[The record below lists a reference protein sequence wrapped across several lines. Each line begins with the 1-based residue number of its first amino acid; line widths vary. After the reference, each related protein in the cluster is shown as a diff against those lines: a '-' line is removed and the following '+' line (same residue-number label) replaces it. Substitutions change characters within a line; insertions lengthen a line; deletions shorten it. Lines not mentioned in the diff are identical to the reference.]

1 MRISVP
7 VNHNIYEEAPI
18 RESDLGEAF
27 AVKRASDKKHLQQLF
42 SSVYELKLG
51 AEQLKQ
57 IRIYNFKRRRFIV
70 PDEDRLI
77 LKLYSKEKLEQEK
90 EYIVQTGLYAG
101 VLFYKGCKINI
112 TTKYGDAFLKRMLNF
127 VNDIYVD
134 NEQIKAKKDNAE
146 NQFLF
151 IIAYL
156 FIQALEKAAVLG
168 LPQQYNKHQERS
180 HKVRG
185 SIDFNDYLKRDIP
198 FQGKLTST
206 FRERMYVQEIVD
218 VLYLAL
224 RKLERLFGKEIHSR
238 LLGLNQLLKQNHS
251 GQFACYATIQKA
263 KAHQSI
269 NNPMYNGFKKVLE
282 YAEIILLDK
291 DLMPDNDKQQLST
304 TGYLFDI
311 AELYELYLENLL
323 SRNFS
328 EWSVSG
334 QEELRIYQQQ
344 FYNRSMFP
352 DLVMKHRTSGKVVVF
367 DAKFKKMDMRNAD
380 IDRSDLHQIHSYSGY
395 YRNNL
400 VASGLIYPLSK
411 EINTENAYS
420 KSIYGNNINDIAFI
434 IDGIFV
440 KDEHTIKD
448 VINNEQA
455 FIIRIK
461 KIIGGSELND
471 SMINEEIGDVVE

>member
-7 VNHNIYEEAPI
+7 VNHNYYEEAPI
-18 RESDLGEAF
+18 RESALGEAF
-27 AVKRASDKKHLQQLF
+27 AVKKTGDKKHLQQLF

-57 IRIYNFKRRRFIV
+57 IRIFNFKHRRFFK
-70 PDEDRLI
+70 PDEERLI

-112 TTKYGDAFLKRMLNF
+112 TAKYGDAFLKRMLNF

-134 NEQIKAKKDNAE
+134 NEQVKAKKDETE

-156 FIQALEKAAVLG
+156 FIQSLEKAAVLG

-180 HKVRG
+180 HKIRG

-238 LLGLNQLLKQNHS
+238 LLGLTQLLKQNFS
-251 GQFACYATIQKA
+251 GQFANYATIQKA
-263 KAHQSI
+263 KSHQSI

-282 YAEIILLDK
+282 YAELILLDK
-291 DLMPDNDKQQLST
+291 DLLPDNDKQQLAT

-311 AELYELYLENLL
+311 AELYELYLEKLL

-334 QEELRIYQQQ
+334 QEEVLIYQQQ
-344 FYNRSMFP
+344 FYKRPMFP

-367 DAKFKKMDMRNAD
+367 DAKFKKMEMLNGDV
-380 IDRSDLHQIHSYSGY
+380 DRSDLHQIHSYSGY

-400 VASGLIYPLSK
+400 IASGLIYPLSM
-411 EINTENAYS
+411 EINTENAHS
-420 KSIYGNNINDIAFI
+420 KSNYGNDENEINFFV
-434 IDGIFV
+434 DGV
-440 KDEHTIKD
+440 Y
-448 VINNEQA
+448 VNENQTM
-455 FIIRIK
+455 K
-461 KIIGGSELND
+461 ELI
-471 SMINEEIGDVVE
+471 INEEAFVSRIASVINKNL

>member
-1 MRISVP
+1 MKISVP
-7 VNHNIYEEAPI
+7 VNHNFYEEAPI
-18 RESDLGEAF
+18 RESALGEAF
-27 AVKRASDKKHLQQLF
+27 AVKRAGDKKHLQQMF

-57 IRIYNFKRRRFIV
+57 IRIFNFKRRRFFE
-70 PDEDRLI
+70 PDEERLI

-134 NEQIKAKKDNAE
+134 NEQVKAQKDETE

-156 FIQALEKAAVLG
+156 FIQSLEKAAVLG
-168 LPQQYNKHQERS
+168 LPQQYKKHQERS

-185 SIDFNDYLKRDIP
+185 GIDFNDFLKRDIP

-224 RKLERLFGKEIHSR
+224 RKLERTFGKEIHSR
-238 LLGLNQLLKQNHS
+238 LLGLNQLLKQNYS
-251 GQFACYATIQKA
+251 GQFASYATIQKA

-269 NNPMYNGFKKVLE
+269 NNPMYSGFKKVLE

-311 AELYELYLENLL
+311 AELYELYLEKLL
-323 SRNFS
+323 SRNFP
-328 EWSVSG
+328 EWAVSG
-334 QEELRIYQQQ
+334 QDELRIYQQQ
-344 FYNRSMFP
+344 FYNRSIFP

-367 DAKFKKMDMRNAD
+367 DAKFKKMEMLNTDV
-380 IDRSDLHQIHSYSGY
+380 DRSDLHQIHSYSGY
-395 YRNNL
+395 YSNNL
-400 VASGLIYPLSK
+400 IASGLIYPLSK
-411 EINTENAYS
+411 EVNTEEAHS
-420 KSIYGNNINDIAFI
+420 KSLYENNENKINFI
-434 IDGIFV
+434 VDGIYVF
-440 KDEHTIKD
+440 KNQTMK
-448 VINNEQA
+448 
-455 FIIRIK
+455 
-461 KIIGGSELND
+461 ELI
-471 SMINEEIGDVVE
+471 INEEAFVSRIASVINKN

>member
-7 VNHNIYEEAPI
+7 VNHNFYEEAPI
-18 RESDLGEAF
+18 RESALGEAF
-27 AVKRASDKKHLQQLF
+27 AVKKAGVKYLQQELF

-57 IRIYNFKRRRFIV
+57 IRIFNFKRSRFFE
-70 PDEDRLI
+70 PDEERLI

-134 NEQIKAKKDNAE
+134 NEQVKAKKDEIE

-156 FIQALEKAAVLG
+156 FIQSLEKAAVLG
-168 LPQQYNKHQERS
+168 LPQHYQKHQERS

-185 SIDFNDYLKRDIP
+185 NIDFNDFLKRDIP

-218 VLYLAL
+218 VLHLAL
-224 RKLERLFGKEIHSR
+224 RKLERIFGKEIHSR
-238 LLGLNQLLKQNHS
+238 LLGLSQLLKQQYS
-251 GQFACYATIQKA
+251 GRFASYQTIHKA
-263 KAHQSI
+263 KAHQTI
-269 NNPMYNGFKKVLE
+269 NNPMYSGFNKVLD

-291 DLMPDNDKQQLST
+291 GLMPDKEKQQTAT

-311 AELYELYLENLL
+311 AELYELYLEKLL
-323 SRNFS
+323 SRNFPD
-328 EWSVSG
+328 WSVSG
-334 QEELRIYQQQ
+334 QEELHIYQQQ
-344 FYNRSMFP
+344 FFKRPMFP
-352 DLVMKHRTSGKVVVF
+352 DLVMKHRSSGKVVVF
-367 DAKFKKMDMRNAD
+367 DAKFKKMEMRNED
-380 IDRSDLHQIHSYSGY
+380 VDRADLHQIHSYSGY
-395 YRNNL
+395 YKNDL
-400 VASGLIYPLSK
+400 KASGLIYPLSK
-411 EINTENAYS
+411 EMNADKAHS
-420 KSIYGNNINDIAFI
+420 KSIYGIDDNEVQFI
-434 IDGIFV
+434 IDGIYVSENHSMQELIKNEEAFV
-440 KDEHTIKD
+440 GRLSSI
-448 VINNEQA
+448 
-455 FIIRIK
+455 
-461 KIIGGSELND
+461 
-471 SMINEEIGDVVE
+471 INEN

>member
-7 VNHNIYEEAPI
+7 VNHNYYEEAPI
-18 RESDLGEAF
+18 RESALGEAF
-27 AVKRASDKKHLQQLF
+27 AVKKAGDKKHLQQMF

-57 IRIYNFKRRRFIV
+57 IRIFNFKRRRFFE
-70 PDEDRLI
+70 PDVERLI
-77 LKLYSKEKLEQEK
+77 LKLYSKEKREQEK

-134 NEQIKAKKDNAE
+134 NEQVKAKKDETE

-156 FIQALEKAAVLG
+156 FIQSLEKAAVLG
-168 LPQQYNKHQERS
+168 LPQQYKKHQERN

-198 FQGKLTST
+198 FQGKVTSN

-224 RKLERLFGKEIHSR
+224 RKLERIFGKEIHSR
-238 LLGLNQLLKQNHS
+238 LLGLNQLLKQNYS
-251 GQFACYATIQKA
+251 GQFASYATIQKA

-269 NNPMYNGFKKVLE
+269 NNPMYSGFKKVLE

-291 DLMPDNDKQQLST
+291 DLMPDNDKQQLAT

-311 AELYELYLENLL
+311 AELYELYLEKLL
-323 SRNFS
+323 SKNFP

-344 FYNRSMFP
+344 FFNRPMFP

-367 DAKFKKMDMRNAD
+367 DAKFKKMEMQNGNV
-380 IDRSDLHQIHSYSGY
+380 DRDDLHQIHSYSGY

-400 VASGLIYPLSK
+400 IASGLIYPLSR
-411 EINTENAYS
+411 EINTEKAHS
-420 KSIYGNNINDIAFI
+420 KSIYGSKDNEINFIVDGVYVNENQTMKELIKKEDAFVNRIAS
-434 IDGIFV
+434 
-440 KDEHTIKD
+440 
-448 VINNEQA
+448 VINKNLQ
-455 FIIRIK
+455 
-461 KIIGGSELND
+461 
-471 SMINEEIGDVVE
+471 

>member
-7 VNHNIYEEAPI
+7 VNHNFYEEAPI
-18 RESDLGEAF
+18 RESALGEAF
-27 AVKRASDKKHLQQLF
+27 AVKKAGDKKHLQQMF

-57 IRIYNFKRRRFIV
+57 IRIFNFKRRRFFE
-70 PDEDRLI
+70 PDVERLI

-134 NEQIKAKKDNAE
+134 NEQVKAKKDETE

-156 FIQALEKAAVLG
+156 FIQSLEKAAVLG
-168 LPQQYNKHQERS
+168 LPQQYKKHQERS

-224 RKLERLFGKEIHSR
+224 RKLERIFGKEIHSR
-238 LLGLNQLLKQNHS
+238 LLGLNQLLKQNYS
-251 GQFACYATIQKA
+251 GQYASYATIQKA

-269 NNPMYNGFKKVLE
+269 NNPMYSGFKKVLE

-291 DLMPDNDKQQLST
+291 DLMPDNDKQQLAT
-304 TGYLFDI
+304 TGY
-311 AELYELYLENLL
+311 
-323 SRNFS
+323 
-328 EWSVSG
+328 
-334 QEELRIYQQQ
+334 
-344 FYNRSMFP
+344 
-352 DLVMKHRTSGKVVVF
+352 
-367 DAKFKKMDMRNAD
+367 
-380 IDRSDLHQIHSYSGY
+380 
-395 YRNNL
+395 
-400 VASGLIYPLSK
+400 
-411 EINTENAYS
+411 
-420 KSIYGNNINDIAFI
+420 
-434 IDGIFV
+434 
-440 KDEHTIKD
+440 
-448 VINNEQA
+448 
-455 FIIRIK
+455 
-461 KIIGGSELND
+461 
-471 SMINEEIGDVVE
+471 

>member
-7 VNHNIYEEAPI
+7 VNHNYYEEAPI
-18 RESDLGEAF
+18 RESALGEAF
-27 AVKRASDKKHLQQLF
+27 AVKKAGDRKHLQHLF

-57 IRIYNFKRRRFIV
+57 IRIFNFKRKRFFE
-70 PDEDRLI
+70 PDEERLI

-134 NEQIKAKKDNAE
+134 NEQVKAKKDEAE

-198 FQGKLTST
+198 FKGKLTST

-238 LLGLNQLLKQNHS
+238 LLGLNQLLKQNYS
-251 GQFACYATIQKA
+251 GQFASYATIQKA

-269 NNPMYNGFKKVLE
+269 NNPMYSGFKKVLE
-282 YAEIILLDK
+282 YAEIIILDK
-291 DLMPDNDKQQLST
+291 DLMPDNDKQQLAT

-311 AELYELYLENLL
+311 AELYELYLEKLL

-334 QEELRIYQQQ
+334 QEEVRIYQQQ
-344 FYNRSMFP
+344 FYNRPMFP

-367 DAKFKKMDMRNAD
+367 DAKFKKMQMHNEDV
-380 IDRSDLHQIHSYSGY
+380 DRADLHQIHSYSGY

-400 VASGLIYPLSK
+400 IASGLIYPLSK
-411 EINTENAYS
+411 EINTEKAHS
-420 KSIYGNNINDIAFI
+420 KSIYGNDENEINFFV
-434 IDGIFV
+434 DGV
-440 KDEHTIKD
+440 Y
-448 VINNEQA
+448 VNENQTM
-455 FIIRIK
+455 K
-461 KIIGGSELND
+461 ELI
-471 SMINEEIGDVVE
+471 INEEAFVSRIASVINKNL

>member
-7 VNHNIYEEAPI
+7 VNHNFYEEAPI
-18 RESDLGEAF
+18 RESALGEAF
-27 AVKRASDKKHLQQLF
+27 AVKKAGNKKHLESLKQMF

-57 IRIYNFKRRRFIV
+57 IRIFNFKRSRFFE
-70 PDEDRLI
+70 PDEERLI

-90 EYIVQTGLYAG
+90 DYIVQTGLYAG

-134 NEQIKAKKDNAE
+134 NEQVKAKKDETE

-156 FIQALEKAAVLG
+156 FIQSLEKAAVLG
-168 LPQQYNKHQERS
+168 LPQQYKKHQERS

-206 FRERMYVQEIVD
+206 FRERMYVQEIID
-218 VLYLAL
+218 VLYLTL

-238 LLGLNQLLKQNHS
+238 LLGLAQLLKQHYS
-251 GQFACYATIQKA
+251 GRFASYETIQKA

-269 NNPMYNGFKKVLE
+269 NNPMYSGFKKVLE

-291 DLMPDNDKQQLST
+291 DLMPENDKQQLAT
-304 TGYLFDI
+304 KGYLFDI
-311 AELYELYLENLL
+311 AELYELYLEKLL
-323 SRNFS
+323 SRNFP
-328 EWSVSG
+328 EWTVSG
-334 QEELRIYQQQ
+334 QEEISIYQQQ
-344 FYNRSMFP
+344 FYQRPMFP
-352 DLVMKHRTSGKVVVF
+352 DLVMKHRQSGKVVVF
-367 DAKFKKMDMRNAD
+367 DAKFKKMEMLNKDV
-380 IDRSDLHQIHSYSGY
+380 DRADLHQMHSYSGY
-395 YRNNL
+395 YKNDL
-400 VASGLIYPLSK
+400 IASGLIYPLSK
-411 EINTENAYS
+411 EINLVKSHSE
-420 KSIYGNNINDIAFI
+420 SIYGNGENEISFI
-434 IDGIFV
+434 VDGIYV
-440 KDEHTIKD
+440 SENHSMKELIK
-448 VINNEQA
+448 
-455 FIIRIK
+455 
-461 KIIGGSELND
+461 
-471 SMINEEIGDVVE
+471 NEEAFVSRIASLINTD